1 MCKLYLERGDLGI
14 PIPTSH
20 AASLPMKARSCACV
34 REYPEKTSRL
44 TGTFHDGTVNETVAR
59 SLERIHSRTTN
70 GASGMKAVYIT
81 EHGGLDVLQYGDL
94 PEPVVGPNDIKVRV
108 RACSLNRLDIFTR
121 QGIKGTRMAFD
132 GPHIL
137 GGDVAGDVVETGP
150 EVRAVKVGERVV
162 VNPRLTCSQCRYCIA
177 GESELCARPG
187 RIGSTEHG
195 GYAEFVKVPAVNAVP
210 MPTSI
215 SYVEAASIPT
225 AFMPCWNMLIRRAHL
240 QPWETVLVLSA
251 SSGVGTAA
259 IQVAKRV
266 IGARVIA
273 TTSSDRKAEMARA
286 LGADEVINYSSED
299 IAERVKELTDRR
311 GVDVVVDHVGEQFWP
326 AASRSLA
333 PGGRYGICGVTTGYR
348 AQLQMGVLFV
358 RNQTV
363 FGVFMGRQEDLRQIM
378 AMVAKDALQGI
389 VHDTFPLQDAARAQK
404 AMEEQSF
411 FGKLVLTID

>member
-1 MCKLYLERGDLGI
+1 
-14 PIPTSH
+14 
-20 AASLPMKARSCACV
+20 
-34 REYPEKTSRL
+34 
-44 TGTFHDGTVNETVAR
+44 
-59 SLERIHSRTTN
+59 
-70 GASGMKAVYIT
+70 MKAVYIT

-94 PEPVVGPNDIKVRV
+94 PEPIVGPNDIKVRV

-150 EVRAVKVGERVV
+150 EVSVVKVGERVV
-162 VNPRLTCSQCRYCIA
+162 VNPRLTCGQCGYCIA

-210 MPTSI
+210 MPASI

-225 AFMPCWNMLIRRAHL
+225 AFMPCWNMLLRRAKL

-273 TTSSDRKAEMARA
+273 TTSSDRKAEMTRA
-286 LGADEVINYSSED
+286 LGADEVINYSRED

-333 PGGRYGICGVTTGYR
+333 PAGRYGICGVTTGYR

-378 AMVAKDALQGI
+378 AMAAKGALQGI